1 MAFIPKRRH
10 WQWYSRGWAWMQP
23 RIVQFLE
30 SNCAYIL
37 QPLYEVEKCARDL
50 NVVDADEANQ
60 SGHLQMYFWGR
71 TAIAI

>member
-1 MAFIPKRRH
+1 
-10 WQWYSRGWAWMQP
+10 MQP